1 MKKVIR
7 YFPGIQLE
15 LNEQQFIIKKYNEV
29 DYWDLKDSLFCT
41 VIASSIFGKIFES
54 MMKEMCK
61 RD

>member
-41 VIASSIFGKIFES
+41 VIASSIFGKIFKS